1 MTAPTPEP
9 DGDANETTCP
19 AVHYHAA
26 NITAS
31 EDNCGFLIKLVHQ
44 SINRMLDH
52 AMSPLELTAMQ
63 WRPLALVAH
72 HHADTPAE
80 LARIIGVDTGAM
92 TRTLDR
98 LEAKGLLRR
107 ARSLADRRVVKLEVT
122 QAGLNKAREIPALIA
137 QALNLHLRDFTA
149 NEVAQLRQ
157 LLARMLANGSANS
170 P

>member
-1 MTAPTPEP
+1 MTASTPAP
-9 DGDANETTCP
+9 DSAANEAACP
-19 AVHYHAA
+19 TAHYHAA
-26 NITAS
+26 DITAN

-63 WRPLALVAH
+63 WRPLALVTH
-72 HHADTPAE
+72 HQADTPAE

-107 ARSLADRRVVKLEVT
+107 ARSLADRRVVRLEAT
-122 QAGLNKAREIPALIA
+122 EAGLSKAREIPALIA

-149 NEVAQLRQ
+149 DEVAQLRQ
-157 LLARMLANGSANS
+157 LLSRMLANGSTGA
-170 P
+170 